1 MRIRWTQPASRD
13 LTQICDYLSKEDS
26 PATARRVA
34 ILIYERVH
42 TLMKFPELRRSGRKA
57 GTRELI
63 FSGLPYLAIYRL
75 RSDAIEILR
84 ILARKSGP
92 HSNVSQPSAKVAG

>member
-13 LTQICDYLSKEDS
+13 LTQICDYLSNEDR

-42 TLMKFPELRRSGRKA
+42 TLIEFPQLGRTGRKA
-57 GTRELI
+57 NTRELTI
-63 FSGLPYLAIYRL
+63 VGLPYLAIYRL
-75 RSDAIEILR
+75 RGDTIEILR
-84 ILARKSGP
+84 ILHGARAWP
-92 HSNVSQPSAKVAG
+92 T

>member
-13 LTQICDYLSKEDS
+13 LTQICDYLSEQDS

-34 ILIYERVH
+34 ILIYERIH
-42 TLMKFPELRRSGRKA
+42 TLTEFPELGRPGRKS

-63 FSGLPYLAIYRL
+63 LTGLPYLAIYRL

-84 ILARKSGP
+84 ILHGARAFP
-92 HSNVSQPSAKVAG
+92 T